1 MSKTLGLDLGTNS
14 IGWCLIEDDKKI
26 ISTGVRIF
34 PVGVNQNDFDKLGK
48 EVSKNVDRRT
58 LRGARRRRN
67 RLKIRQ
73 TALKTILANNKM
85 LPSDIISTFDLYQL
99 RQIGLDKKIPLVD
112 FGRVLMMLNKRRGFK
127 SNRKNLKNEE
137 TKKEESV
144 VKDGINSL
152 QKEIND
158 SGAKTVGEYF
168 AILFE
173 KSSKNKNWHNQDEAI
188 ERIRKRWVG
197 REMYINEFNLL
208 WDKQKKYYTDILT
221 DKLKTKIGDEVIFYQ
236 RNLKSQKGLV
246 GHCRFEVNK
255 RCAPKSSVLFQEFRI
270 RKTIA
275 NIRFANGERIGEPL
289 SNDQK
294 EIIFQYLNYNNKIT
308 KTDFKNL
315 LNIPKS
321 QTFNDVLDMLI
332 GNTTHSRIVEA
343 IGIDFF
349 KQLTNTQV
357 FELYHL
363 LCYTNNTEKL
373 IEIIKRK
380 IKSKI
385 LPNLTDDQIQ
395 SFSDLNLEDGY
406 CNFSTKAL
414 NKILPFMREG
424 IEEFDATLKA
434 GYDPTKRVSKD
445 GKIIELQKIP
455 NLNPNELRNPI
466 VQQMLSETFRVINKI
481 IQKFGKPDMM
491 RVELT
496 RELKKPKSI
505 REEIRSRSTQKSNL
519 RQEYA
524 EFLSKKL
531 HRKIETKSP
540 EIKKYELWLEMG
552 CDDDSLNKLTDFI
565 KNGRVKDQVKY
576 SLWKESNRI
585 SPYSGNTIS
594 LSKLFSPE
602 IEIEHIWPYSKTM
615 NNEFSNLCLCERSI
629 NEEKGNLLP
638 YEFFQRKGKAEL
650 EKFKKRISTFGDG
663 KKYKF
668 LAKEIPPDFLNSQIN
683 NTSYAARE
691 LAFRLE
697 AVLPP
702 INVNGVNKKR
712 VQVVNGQATSTLR
725 YLWNLN
731 AILNYGDLDT
741 KNRKDHRHH
750 AIDAL
755 VVACTT
761 PSLLHKL
768 STYSK
773 FNINKF
779 RLENSKI
786 ANSTPWDG
794 YLGDAKESINNF
806 IVSFRNNKNLIKTK
820 LNRIKQTDL
829 KKYPD
834 GVSIQ
839 KSISIRGAMHEETLY
854 GQVEIDGI
862 KTFVTRKPIS
872 WFDKDSQLEK
882 IVDKKVREV
891 LLKRVKKYGSVKDA
905 VKENPDDPI
914 LMYSKKGFKIPI
926 KKIRIIN
933 NSENLVEIRHE
944 TKTFVETGNNYC
956 IAIYKSPDS
965 EKKKF
970 KTVTFL
976 EAVKNSLD
984 KKPIIPKELDG
995 SPLLFSLKQ
1004 LDIVVR
1010 YKNHPDEI
1018 VWDDFNDLRKRL
1030 FRVKKFDVTGQ
1041 IFLDYLFASKTE
1053 DKKDRNRLLLQL
1065 SPNTLNCI
1073 KINVNEIGEIT
1084 KKEGLD

>member
-712 VQVVNGQATSTLR
+712 VQVVM
-725 YLWNLN
+725 
-731 AILNYGDLDT
+731 D
-741 KNRKDHRHH
+741 
-750 AIDAL
+750 
-755 VVACTT
+755 
-761 PSLLHKL
+761 
-768 STYSK
+768 
-773 FNINKF
+773 
-779 RLENSKI
+779 
-786 ANSTPWDG
+786 
-794 YLGDAKESINNF
+794 
-806 IVSFRNNKNLIKTK
+806 
-820 LNRIKQTDL
+820 
-829 KKYPD
+829 
-834 GVSIQ
+834 
-839 KSISIRGAMHEETLY
+839 
-854 GQVEIDGI
+854 
-862 KTFVTRKPIS
+862 
-872 WFDKDSQLEK
+872 
-882 IVDKKVREV
+882 
-891 LLKRVKKYGSVKDA
+891 
-905 VKENPDDPI
+905 
-914 LMYSKKGFKIPI
+914 
-926 KKIRIIN
+926 
-933 NSENLVEIRHE
+933 
-944 TKTFVETGNNYC
+944 
-956 IAIYKSPDS
+956 
-965 EKKKF
+965 
-970 KTVTFL
+970 
-976 EAVKNSLD
+976 
-984 KKPIIPKELDG
+984 
-995 SPLLFSLKQ
+995 KQ
-1004 LDIVVR
+1004 L
-1010 YKNHPDEI
+1010 
-1018 VWDDFNDLRKRL
+1018 
-1030 FRVKKFDVTGQ
+1030 
-1041 IFLDYLFASKTE
+1041 
-1053 DKKDRNRLLLQL
+1053 QL
-1065 SPNTLNCI
+1065 
-1073 KINVNEIGEIT
+1073 
-1084 KKEGLD
+1084 